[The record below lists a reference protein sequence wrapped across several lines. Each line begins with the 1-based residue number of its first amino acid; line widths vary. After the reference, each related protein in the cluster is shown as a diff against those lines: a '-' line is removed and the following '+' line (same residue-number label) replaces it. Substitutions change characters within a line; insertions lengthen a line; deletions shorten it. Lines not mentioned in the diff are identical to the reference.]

1 MYEILVVD
9 DETVASKYLKKILVA
24 KGHSV
29 SVSSNAEGALAKMRS
44 NPFDIIL
51 LDIRM
56 PGIDGIEILR
66 QIRKCNNH
74 VAIIMLSALSDESVV
89 DKSLAEGADYFMVKP
104 ADIRELIDDA
114 IPYSI
119 LKRSSVDSSIQ
130 SD

>member
-29 SVSSNAEGALAKMRS
+29 LSSNAEGALVKMRS
-44 NPFDIIL
+44 NLFDIIL

-74 VAIIMLSALSDESVV
+74 VAIIILSALSDESVV